1 MAQVA
6 NPDAHALGHAASPQL
21 RAQNCRSARTP
32 IAVAQPGSEER
43 HRAPT
48 VGRELVQLVLEHE
61 QARLLE
67 AADPRS
73 RLELHLA
80 AESFLFAAE
89 ARAGTSANA
98 AAARTAAARK
108 AALEDNYSSRLITCQ
123 PYGLFTGSYSAIP
136 ISPGASEKPTSPNAG
151 TIRSRENSP
160 GAGVTPEFASP

>member
-1 MAQVA
+1 MEPPESHVTPPAGR
-6 NPDAHALGHAASPQL
+6 PESGG
-21 RAQNCRSARTP
+21 SA
-32 IAVAQPGSEER
+32 
-43 HRAPT
+43 T
-48 VGRELVQLVLEHE
+48 V
-61 QARLLE
+61 
-67 AADPRS
+67 S
-73 RLELHLA
+73 SI
-80 AESFLFAAE
+80 ESFLFAAE